1 MSDEAQNTFSLASTP
16 VVVSVAVLSAVAVYF
31 NWFLLL
37 LPVLVVASFFAGIF
51 KQSSSSNNTNVNN
64 NNNNPNDVVQTQ
76 QMNGIKTPKTTEN
89 QDVKS
94 QQNIN
99 ASQGAPLV
107 GSAAILAQIRAQR
120 QLSSQDTKKSEEK
133 AVYILYASQLGTSQE
148 IAMNIHAQC
157 PQHNI
162 KSHCMSFNE
171 LGFENINAGKTPFM
185 IIVASTTGDGDPPD
199 NCSKVYVAIRKK
211 QEAGIFNGINF
222 TCLGLGDSNYTKYQ
236 HVPRV
241 FRNRFTELGASSF
254 YKFGEAD
261 EVEGLEE
268 QVEAWIDGLWPELKK
283 AMHAQKEEAVD
294 RKSTDGAFKIN
305 GKEIQGIAPLAHCRI
320 RLVWHDQHIDDKR
333 EFTEEQYNYRD
344 PERVYSPDAPFVA
357 TIKASKLMTDP
368 KSDRRVQHLAIDV
381 TGSDLKYVAGD
392 SIGVMPEND
401 PAMVDSLVKRL
412 NLKGSQV
419 FSVQPS
425 PEEEEEITSPDTKL
439 LPHLKWPCSVRSA
452 LLYGCDITGIQR
464 KSLLRLLA
472 DHCSNND
479 EKLQLLLLSSRS
491 GKEQYAK
498 EIIEG
503 QPSLLDLLNKFP
515 SSQPPLDH
523 LFDIL
528 PPLAPR
534 MYSIACSN
542 QELPNEVHIAFSV
555 VRYQTMYGEKKGVA
569 TTWLDQY
576 CNSDSHNKVRIG
588 TYVRSGGDFKHP
600 LLLQSP
606 IIMIGPGTGV
616 APFRGFLQQ
625 RRAMKKAGSTQCGES
640 WLFFGCRREDEDYLY
655 RSDFEQFV
663 ADGTL
668 NHLVCAFSRAQKEKV
683 YVQHKMMEV
692 GQQLADCIIKKG
704 GYIFVCGDGAR
715 MAKDVHACLE
725 NIFQKYADMT
735 EQEASSAL
743 AQLTKTKRYVR
754 DIWS

>member
-1 MSDEAQNTFSLASTP
+1 MFKICLYMIYKNFSSFVF
-16 VVVSVAVLSAVAVYF
+16 VVVCQKPIPRCIFQENKNFILIGLCNIVILCICYCKLFKKCAYTSLSLLVLQGFVYF
-31 NWFLLL
+31 EI
-37 LPVLVVASFFAGIF
+37 G
-51 KQSSSSNNTNVNN
+51 VN
-64 NNNNPNDVVQTQ
+64 
-76 QMNGIKTPKTTEN
+76 
-89 QDVKS
+89 
-94 QQNIN
+94 
-99 ASQGAPLV
+99 
-107 GSAAILAQIRAQR
+107 
-120 QLSSQDTKKSEEK
+120 EE
-133 AVYILYASQLGTSQE
+133 
-148 IAMNIHAQC
+148 
-157 PQHNI
+157 
-162 KSHCMSFNE
+162 
-171 LGFENINAGKTPFM
+171 
-185 IIVASTTGDGDPPD
+185 
-199 NCSKVYVAIRKK
+199 
-211 QEAGIFNGINF
+211 GIN
-222 TCLGLGDSNYTKYQ
+222 
-236 HVPRV
+236 
-241 FRNRFTELGASSF
+241 SSTF
-254 YKFGEAD
+254 
-261 EVEGLEE
+261 
-268 QVEAWIDGLWPELKK
+268 LK
-283 AMHAQKEEAVD
+283 Q
-294 RKSTDGAFKIN
+294 TLIL
-305 GKEIQGIAPLAHCRI
+305 I
-320 RLVWHDQHIDDKR
+320 
-333 EFTEEQYNYRD
+333 
-344 PERVYSPDAPFVA
+344 
-357 TIKASKLMTDP
+357 
-368 KSDRRVQHLAIDV
+368 
-381 TGSDLKYVAGD
+381 
-392 SIGVMPEND
+392 
-401 PAMVDSLVKRL
+401 
-412 NLKGSQV
+412 
-419 FSVQPS
+419 
-425 PEEEEEITSPDTKL
+425 
-439 LPHLKWPCSVRSA
+439 
-452 LLYGCDITGIQR
+452 YGCDITGIQR